1 MYRYSH
7 EGGYRYLYWIRVVQ
21 QQNETKAKT
30 TKVRVQTTNNEP
42 SGSGRSVPMLH
53 HAAAGLAGAATR
65 AGTSALMLSRASISR
80 VQSKA

>member
-1 MYRYSH
+1 
-7 EGGYRYLYWIRVVQ
+7 
-21 QQNETKAKT
+21 
-30 TKVRVQTTNNEP
+30 
-42 SGSGRSVPMLH
+42 MLH